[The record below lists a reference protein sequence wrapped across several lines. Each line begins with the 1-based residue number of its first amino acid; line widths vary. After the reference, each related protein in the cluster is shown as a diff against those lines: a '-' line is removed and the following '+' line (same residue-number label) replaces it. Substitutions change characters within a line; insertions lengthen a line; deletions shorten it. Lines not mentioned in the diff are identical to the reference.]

1 MILEGRGDCYISFE
15 VKTRSSFISGWL
27 QCRFNVD
34 IIEVRWRVNN
44 IAGENVGYL
53 TQFNILF

>member
-34 IIEVRWRVNN
+34 IIEVHWRVKN
-44 IAGENVGYL
+44 IDDGNAGYL
-53 TQFNILF
+53 TQFNVLF